1 MPYGV
6 EGPVPGFSNPPN
18 MPYQDQHMMAQQHEY
33 AGAVPQ
39 GFGEIN
45 AAYMQQPPMQQ
56 GGHHGHQNGPQSHGK
71 GRSAS
76 AAGGVGA
83 PQAHGQHGIAVMQG
97 YQNGGRDHA
106 SPPVP
111 NASAAMTGSYG
122 QHYGWAGNYGAQPVG
137 GWGHMMPQGYQQSP
151 SQQQQRAQQQ
161 QQQQQP
167 NAHQQSYHQYGNSGV
182 QAGNTSNDVN
192 QSRWSSS

>member
-45 AAYMQQPPMQQ
+45 AAYMQQAPMQQQ
-56 GGHHGHQNGPQSHGK
+56 GGHHGQQSHGK
-71 GRSAS
+71 GSSAS
-76 AAGGVGA
+76 GAGGSGT
-83 PQAHGQHGIAVMQG
+83 QQSHGQRGNAGMPA
-97 YQNGGRDHA
+97 YQNAGGRDHA

-122 QHYGWAGNYGAQPVG
+122 QHYGWAGNYGAQPVA

-151 SQQQQRAQQQ
+151 SQQQQQAPQQQ
-161 QQQQQP
+161 QQQQQAS
-167 NAHQQSYHQYGNSGV
+167 AHQQSYQQYGNSGA
-182 QAGNTSNDVN
+182 QGGNNASDVN
-192 QSRWSSS
+192 QTRWASS